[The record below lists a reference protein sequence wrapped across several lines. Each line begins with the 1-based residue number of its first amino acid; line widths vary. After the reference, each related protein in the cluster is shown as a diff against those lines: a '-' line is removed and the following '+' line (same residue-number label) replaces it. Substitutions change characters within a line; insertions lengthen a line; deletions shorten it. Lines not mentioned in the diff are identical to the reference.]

1 MTEQKILNL
10 KEQFFTLPNLLSM
23 LRLALVPVFLLLLIN
38 EKFALAIGAL
48 ALASLTDFLDGYFA
62 RKWNQITRLGQLL
75 DPAADRLYIFS
86 TLVGLA
92 YVGQIPWW
100 IVVVIFARDAMLAV
114 AYVVLANFGY
124 GPLPVHYLGK
134 TATFALL
141 YAFPLLLMAKIW
153 AAAAFVLLPFAW
165 AFALWG
171 VGLYW
176 WAGFVYLRQVR
187 EVVQNSSRDSL
198 G

>member
-1 MTEQKILNL
+1 MATQMNL
-10 KEQFFTLPNLLSM
+10 SIRQQFLTVPNLLSM
-23 LRLALVPVFLLLLIN
+23 LRLALVPVFLYFLIN
-38 EKFALAIGAL
+38 ERFVLAICTL
-48 ALASLTDFLDGYFA
+48 ALASLTDYLDGYFA

-92 YVGQIPWW
+92 YVGQIPVW
-100 IVVVIFARDAMLAV
+100 IVAVIFARDAVLAI

-141 YAFPLLLMAKIW
+141 YSFPLLLMEKIW
-153 AAAAFVLLPFAW
+153 VDAAPVLMPLAW
-165 AFALWG
+165 GFALWG

-176 WAGFVYLRQVR
+176 WAGLVYLRQVR
-187 EVVQNSSRDSL
+187 QVVTNSRQDSL